1 MDILAN
7 VALGFG
13 IALTPDNL
21 LFCLIGVA
29 LGTAIGVLPGLGP
42 TATIALLLPITY
54 RMDAVS
60 SLIMLSGIYYGAM
73 YGGSITSI
81 LVKVPGEG
89 ASVITCI
96 DGYAMARKGRAGA
109 ALGLSAFG
117 SFIAGV
123 VGTVGVFL
131 LGPALARVALAFG
144 PAEYAALV
152 VVGLVLVTYVA
163 QSSMTGA
170 LLMVAL
176 GLLLAT
182 VGVDPIYGSERYTLG
197 QLDLFDGIQMP
208 ILAMGLFGVAEL
220 LAVAAQ
226 RGGPPPLIASPRS
239 TREMLPS
246 REEWSQSTGAIA
258 RGTGLGFFLGLLPGG
273 GALIASFASYV
284 IEKRLSKHP
293 EEFGRG
299 APAGVAGPESA
310 NNAAAQAAFI
320 PLLSLGIPANVV
332 MGVMMGGLLI
342 QGIQPGPRLLETRP
356 DLYWAVVC
364 SMLIG
369 NVMLI
374 ILNVPLISIFVRLL
388 RIPFGVL
395 SPLIIVFCV
404 VGAYSLRNSAF
415 DVGLMLVFGVVGWL
429 MRAARLDPAPL
440 ILAFVLGDILE
451 RSVRQALLVGLG
463 SPMIFVTR
471 PISAALLTLAALLL
485 LWPAAR
491 WCLARRSGK
500 RRTGLP
506 DLAE

>member
-1 MDILAN
+1 MDWLAN
-7 VALGFG
+7 AALGFEL
-13 IALTPDNL
+13 ALTPANL
-21 LFCLIGVA
+21 LFCFIGVA

-42 TATIALLLPITY
+42 TATIALLLPVTY
-54 RMDAVS
+54 RMDAIS
-60 SLIMLSGIYYGAM
+60 SMIMLSGIYYGAM

-89 ASVITCI
+89 ASVVTCL

-109 ALGLSAFG
+109 ALGLAAFG

-123 VGTVGVFL
+123 VGTLGIFL
-131 LGPALARVALAFG
+131 LGPAFASVALAFG

-152 VVGLVLVTYVA
+152 LVGLVLVTYVA

-170 LLMVAL
+170 LLMVAA

-182 VGVDPIYGSERYTLG
+182 VGVDPISGAERFTFG

-208 ILAMGLFGVAEL
+208 VLAMGLFGVAEL
-220 LAVAAQ
+220 LAVAAS
-226 RGGPPPLIASPRS
+226 RAGPLPLVASPSR
-239 TREMLPS
+239 TRDLLPN
-246 REEWSQSTGAIA
+246 REEWRASGGAIT
-258 RGTGLGFFLGLLPGG
+258 RGTGIGFFLGLLPGG

-284 IEKRLSKHP
+284 LEKRLSRNP
-293 EEFGRG
+293 EQFGQG
-299 APAGVAGPESA
+299 APAGVAGPEAA

-342 QGIQPGPRLLETRP
+342 QGIQPGPRLLEARP
-356 DLYWAVVC
+356 DLYWAVIC
-364 SMLIG
+364 SMLVG

-374 ILNVPLISIFVRLL
+374 VLNVPLIAVFVRLL
-388 RIPFGVL
+388 RIPFGIL

-404 VGAYSLRNSAF
+404 IGAYSLRNSGF
-415 DVGLMLVFGVVGWL
+415 DVAVMLVFGVIGWL
-429 MRAARLDPAPL
+429 MRLARLDPAPL

-463 SPMIFVTR
+463 SPMIFVQR
-471 PISAALLTLAALLL
+471 PISAILLSVAAILL
-485 LWPAAR
+485 LWPLVRAIASR
-491 WCLARRSGK
+491 HVRPRDA
-500 RRTGLP
+500 P
-506 DLAE
+506 